1 MLRLKNLFHNA
12 TIADAVLFSLLM
24 LASLSGMFLIHQVVS
39 QGQNVRIEM
48 DGKPVYILPIDRN
61 NAVSVEGPLG
71 KTQIEIKDH
80 KVRITES
87 PCNNKLCI
95 HQGWTQQGTIICLPN
110 RIIVTIEDEPH
121 QSGTVDA
128 ITG

>member
-1 MLRLKNLFHNA
+1 
-12 TIADAVLFSLLM
+12 M

-39 QGQNVRIEM
+39 QGQTVRIEL

-80 KVRITES
+80 NVRITES

-110 RIIVTIEDEPH
+110 RIIVTIEDESY

>member
-1 MLRLKNLFHNA
+1 LRLKNLFHN
-12 TIADAVLFSLLM
+12 TTLADAVLFSLLM

-39 QGQNVRIEM
+39 QGQTVRIEM
-48 DGKPVYILPIDRN
+48 DGKPVYILPIDSN
-61 NAVSVEGPLG
+61 KAVSVEGPLG
-71 KTQIEIKDH
+71 KTQVEIKDH

-110 RIIVTIEDEPH
+110 RIIVTIEDGSH
-121 QSGTVDA
+121 QSGTIDA

>member
-1 MLRLKNLFHNA
+1 
-12 TIADAVLFSLLM
+12 
-24 LASLSGMFLIHQVVS
+24 MFLIHQVVA
-39 QGQNVRIEM
+39 QGQTVRVEI

-61 NAVSVEGPLG
+61 SAVSVEGPLG
-71 KTQIEIKDH
+71 KTEIEIKDH

-95 HQGWTQQGTIICLPN
+95 RQGWTRQGTIICLPN
-110 RIIVTIEDEPH
+110 RIIVTIEDESH
-121 QSGTVDA
+121 QSETVDA

>member
-1 MLRLKNLFHNA
+1 ML
-12 TIADAVLFSLLM
+12 
-24 LASLSGMFLIHQVVS
+24 LIHQVVS
-39 QGQNVRIEM
+39 QAQTVRIEV

-71 KTQIEIKDH
+71 KTEIEIKDR

-95 HQGWTQQGTIICLPN
+95 RQGWTQHGTIICLPN
-110 RIIVTIEDEPH
+110 RILVTIEDQPP

>member
-1 MLRLKNLFHNA
+1 M
-12 TIADAVLFSLLM
+12 
-24 LASLSGMFLIHQVVS
+24 IHQVVS
-39 QGQNVRIEM
+39 QGQTVRIEL

-80 KVRITES
+80 NVRITES

-95 HQGWTQQGTIICLPN
+95 HQGWTQQGAIICLPN
-110 RIIVTIEDEPH
+110 RIIVTIEDGSH

>member
-1 MLRLKNLFHNA
+1 
-12 TIADAVLFSLLM
+12 M
-24 LASLSGMFLIHQVVS
+24 LASLSGMFMIHKVVS
-39 QGQNVRIEM
+39 QGQTVRIEM

-61 NAVSVEGPLG
+61 NSVSVEGPMG

-87 PCNNKLCI
+87 PCNNKLCV

-110 RIIVTIEDEPH
+110 RIIVTIEGQPR
-121 QSGTVDA
+121 QRGTVDA

>member
-1 MLRLKNLFHNA
+1 
-12 TIADAVLFSLLM
+12 
-24 LASLSGMFLIHQVVS
+24 
-39 QGQNVRIEM
+39 M

-61 NAVSVEGPLG
+61 NAVSVEGPMG

-80 KVRITES
+80 NVRIMAS
-87 PCNNKLCI
+87 PCNNKLCV

-110 RIIVTIEDEPH
+110 RVIVTIEGKPR

>member
-1 MLRLKNLFHNA
+1 
-12 TIADAVLFSLLM
+12 M

-39 QGQNVRIEM
+39 QGQNVRIEL

-80 KVRITES
+80 NVRITES

-110 RIIVTIEDEPH
+110 RIIVIIEDGS
-121 QSGTVDA
+121 QKSGTVDA

>member
-1 MLRLKNLFHNA
+1 
-12 TIADAVLFSLLM
+12 M

-39 QGQNVRIEM
+39 QGQTVRIEL
-48 DGKPVYILPIDRN
+48 DGKPVYILPIDSN
-61 NAVSVEGPLG
+61 NAVSVEGPKG
-71 KTQIEIKDH
+71 KTQIEIRDH

-110 RIIVTIEDEPH
+110 RIIVTIEDES
-121 QSGTVDA
+121 QKSEKIDA

>member
-1 MLRLKNLFHNA
+1 MRLKNLFHNT

-24 LASLSGMFLIHQVVS
+24 LASLSGMFMIHQVVS
-39 QGQNVRIEM
+39 QGQTVHIEM
-48 DGKPVYILPIDRN
+48 DGKPVYIMPMDRN
-61 NAVSVEGPLG
+61 NAVSVEGLLG
-71 KTQIEIKDH
+71 KTRIEIKYH

-95 HQGWTQQGTIICLPN
+95 HQGWTQRGTIICLPN
-110 RIIVTIEDEPH
+110 RIIVTIEDGSH

>member
-1 MLRLKNLFHNA
+1 LRLNNLFHIA
-12 TIADAVLFSLLM
+12 TLADAVLFSLLV
-24 LASLSGMFLIHQVVS
+24 LASLSGMFFIHQVVA
-39 QGQNVRIEM
+39 QGQTVRIEVG
-48 DGKPVYILPIDRN
+48 GKPVYVLPLDRN

-71 KTQIEIKDH
+71 KTRIEIKDH

-95 HQGWTQQGTIICLPN
+95 HQGWIQHGTIICLPN
-110 RIIVTIEDEPH
+110 RILVTIED
-121 QSGTVDA
+121 TVQESETIDA

>member
-1 MLRLKNLFHNA
+1 
-12 TIADAVLFSLLM
+12 
-24 LASLSGMFLIHQVVS
+24 MFLIHQVVS
-39 QGQNVRIEM
+39 QEQTVRIEV
-48 DGKPVYILPIDRN
+48 DGKPVYILPTDSN
-61 NAVSVEGPLG
+61 NAVSVDGPIG
-71 KTQIEIKDH
+71 KTRIEIKDH

-110 RIIVTIEDEPH
+110 RILVTIEGQPQ

>member
-1 MLRLKNLFHNA
+1 
-12 TIADAVLFSLLM
+12 M

-39 QGQNVRIEM
+39 QGQTVRIEL
-48 DGKPVYILPIDRN
+48 DGKPVYILPINRN

-80 KVRITES
+80 KVRITKS
-87 PCNNKLCI
+87 PCNNKLCV
-95 HQGWTQQGTIICLPN
+95 HQGWTQHGTIICLPN
-110 RIIVTIEDEPH
+110 RVIVTIEDESH